1 MNPEETPSLSQTE
14 TSNKKSQHFGHR
26 PPPLVNYLIILFS
39 IAFLLLFL
47 SYFMQ
52 QRQTDQ
58 EVIEGLQ
65 QNTSAMQSV
74 HALISQNET
83 LRRQLSQAELDYA
96 ALETESQTQLE
107 DQSKVTLALDWLW
120 RIEREFFQRRYSS
133 ARSLIK
139 GFEASGLKDYL
150 PAFSLVDSDYRTPM
164 EQYQSM
170 YDQLF

>member
-1 MNPEETPSLSQTE
+1 MSTEEMPVSSQPETPT
-14 TSNKKSQHFGHR
+14 KKESHR
-26 PPPLVNYLIILFS
+26 PPALVNYLVILFS

-65 QNTSAMQSV
+65 QNSSAMQSV

-83 LRRQLSQAELDYA
+83 LRRQLSQADFDYA
-96 ALETESQTQLE
+96 ALEKQTQEQLE
-107 DQSKVTLALDWLW
+107 EQHRTTLALDWLW
-120 RIEREFFQRRYSS
+120 RIEREFFQRRYSA
-133 ARSLIK
+133 ARSLMK
-139 GFEASGLKDYL
+139 DFEETGLKDSL
-150 PAFSLVDSDYRTPM
+150 PAASLVDPDYRSPL